1 MSPLRIM
8 PRDEKFIELFIADG
22 ENLLAAAQELEAM
35 LTTYDRIEERVNA
48 IRDLEHHGDE
58 IDDELVARLE
68 RAFITPFDRGDIHE
82 LAARLDDVVD
92 GIQEVAETF
101 LLYGISAP
109 TEESKALARVLTRQ
123 AEHLLAALRL
133 LEPMKG
139 MEADLTAVHE
149 LENQADGMSRS
160 AIAGLFRGHP
170 DAVEIDQVAR
180 RLYLPRG
187 GHRRRRGHRRDHR
200 ADGPQGHLTP
210 TPFR

>member
-109 TEESKALARVLTRQ
+109 TEESKTLARVLTRQ

-160 AIAGLFRGHP
+160 AIAGLFRGQP
-170 DAVEIDQVAR
+170 DAVEIIKWRDVYT
-180 RLYLPRG
+180 YLEEAIDAAEDTGEIIERMV
-187 GHRRRRGHRRDHR
+187 HK
-200 ADGPQGHLTP
+200 AT
-210 TPFR
+210 